1 MGNFQEAL
9 VLMGVGMLT
18 VFLVLLSVILVG
30 NVLIWIVN
38 KFVPEEQTVAN
49 ATSVAAV
56 TPQVSEAI
64 AKAVAQLTA
73 GKGKVEKIEKI

>member
-18 VFLVLLSVILVG
+18 VFLVLLLVILVG
-30 NVLIWIVN
+30 NILIWVVN
-38 KFVPEEQTVAN
+38 KFVPEEQKVAK
-49 ATSVAAV
+49 ATTVAAV
-56 TPQVSEAI
+56 APQVSEAI
-64 AKAVAQLTA
+64 AKAVEQLTA